1 MNSRT
6 GVVRV
11 GWQSGVWLCSPFLYS
26 FGSAAHSKLY
36 STVHS
41 NLAPAGLSRGFV
53 DRFSKL
59 TTDRKQKTCFRRNEQ
74 FYGELLPK
82 FAPNSVYRVAL
93 ATKNIGCQEV
103 NLKLQGWARVVPILS
118 LATRAVLDGD
128 NFHICILCM

>member
-1 MNSRT
+1 MNYRT

-11 GWQSGVWLCSPFLYS
+11 GWQFGVWLCSPLGQQHTANCTPLY
-26 FGSAAHSKLY
+26 KYIQTWRL
-36 STVHS
+36 
-41 NLAPAGLSRGFV
+41 PGLSRGFV

-103 NLKLQGWARVVPILS
+103 NLKLQGWPRVFPILS
-118 LATRAVLDGD
+118 LGTRAVLDGD
-128 NFHICILCM
+128 NFHICIYICM